1 MQKVI
6 YSLIHFETSKSTK
19 NQLITCLSPKLENKM
34 RTNYPNELNKG
45 LKILRFPEE
54 DWRIKQPK
62 CVYNN
67 QDKDTSLSK
76 LV

>member
-1 MQKVI
+1 
-6 YSLIHFETSKSTK
+6 
-19 NQLITCLSPKLENKM
+19 M
-34 RTNYPNELNKG
+34 RTNYPSELNKG
-45 LKILRFPEE
+45 LKILRIPEE